1 MNPVQKK
8 HEKKNRR
15 KLTALQG
22 YKNKI
27 KFMIRTAR
35 SRVKKNEQLGS
46 KEDTIK

>member
-8 HEKKNRR
+8 HEKNGR